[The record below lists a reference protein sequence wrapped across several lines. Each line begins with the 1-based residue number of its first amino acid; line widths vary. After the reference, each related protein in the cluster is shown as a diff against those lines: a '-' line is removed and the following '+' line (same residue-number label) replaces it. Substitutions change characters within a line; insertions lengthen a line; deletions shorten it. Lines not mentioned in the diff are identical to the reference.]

1 MKNFLPIFLICA
13 LLIPAQAKQT
23 IKQNPVLNTL
33 EQELKREF
41 KQLKKAKPP
50 VYFLSYQITERDNF
64 YLGAT
69 LGTINYEK
77 KINEAYLDV
86 DVRVGTPELDNT
98 RKIKL
103 IDMDNLSN
111 NSNKNPFLIKV
122 SLTDDNALKNSIWLT
137 TDLAAKAAQE
147 KYLKVLNNN
156 KTAATRNDNSADFSK
171 APKKTAQYI
180 ADMPEI
186 KIDIPKL
193 KKEMENLSAL
203 MKGYDFIYA
212 SSVDF
217 YLVRETN
224 YFVNSEGAKIKEPRV
239 LIRLNY
245 QINSRNKD
253 GMQLSRTNSYDGI
266 TMQDLASEEQIKQD
280 ILNSI
285 EELKQLQ
292 NAPSADTFHGP
303 VILKNRA
310 AGVFFHEILGHRVEG
325 HRQKDDDFG
334 QTFTQ
339 KVGEQIVAPII
350 TVYDDPTMTHFKNI
364 PLRGHYL
371 YDDEGTPSQKTML
384 VKNGILKGF
393 LMGRSP
399 IKNFPNSNGHGRK
412 SYGRKVV
419 SRMGVTVVKAQNQV
433 PYDELVQKLK
443 VEIKRQNKPY
453 GLIIDDISGGFT
465 NTDTYSPQSF
475 KVQPLLV
482 YKVFPD
488 DRPNELIR
496 GADIVGTPLT
506 SFNKIIAAADDDALF
521 NGTCGAESG
530 WVPVSAIAPSLLIS
544 ELEVE
549 KVNKTYENL
558 PILPPPSAPVKTE
571 TKTKKGVK

>member
-1 MKNFLPIFLICA
+1 MKKFFIPLFLICA
-13 LLIPAQAKQT
+13 LLMPLQAKSIQS
-23 IKQNPVLNTL
+23 PMLNTL
-33 EQELKREF
+33 EQELNREF

-64 YLGAT
+64 YLSAT
-69 LGTINYEK
+69 LGAINYEK
-77 KINEAYLDV
+77 KLNEAYLDV
-86 DVRVGTPELDNT
+86 DVRVGSPELDNT
-98 RKIKL
+98 RKIK
-103 IDMDNLSN
+103 IVDMDRLSN
-111 NSNKNPFLIKV
+111 NTNKNPFVIKV
-122 SLTDDNALKNSIWLT
+122 SLTNNAALKNTLWLT

-147 KYLKVLNNN
+147 QYLKVLNNT
-156 KTAATRNDNSADFSK
+156 KTASVRGDTSADFSK
-171 APKKTAQYI
+171 APKKPAKYI
-180 ADMPEI
+180 ADMPQI
-186 KIDIPKL
+186 KLDIPEL

-203 MKGYDFIYA
+203 MKGYGFIYA

-239 LIRLNY
+239 LIRLTY

-253 GMQLSRTNSYDGI
+253 GMRLSRTNSYDGI
-266 TMQDLASEEQIKQD
+266 TMKDLPGEAKIKQD
-280 ILNSI
+280 ILKSI

-339 KVGEQIVAPII
+339 KVGKQIVSPII

-371 YDDEGTPSQKTML
+371 YDDEGTPAQKAMMIE
-384 VKNGILKGF
+384 NGVLKGF

-419 SRMGVTVVKAQNQV
+419 SRMGVTVVEAKNQI
-433 PYDELVQKLK
+433 PYTELVQKLK
-443 VEIKRQNKPY
+443 EEIKRQNKPY

-506 SFNKIIAAADDDALF
+506 SFNKIIAAANDNALF

-558 PILPPPSAPVKTE
+558 PILPPPSAENQTNTEVK
-571 TKTKKGVK
+571 

>member
-1 MKNFLPIFLICA
+1 MKNYFLALILICA
-13 LLIPAQAKQT
+13 LFVPAQAKNNTVQS
-23 IKQNPVLNTL
+23 KVLNTL

-50 VYFLSYQITERDNF
+50 VYFMSYQITERDNF
-64 YLGAT
+64 YLSAT
-69 LGTINYEK
+69 LGTVNFEK
-77 KINEAYLDV
+77 TIKEAYLDV
-86 DVRVGTPELDNT
+86 DIRVGTPQLDNT

-103 IDMDNLSN
+103 IDMDNIN
-111 NSNKNPFLIKV
+111 NSSNKNPFLIKV
-122 SLTDDNALKNSIWLT
+122 SLTDDSALKNSIWLT

-147 KYLKVLNNN
+147 QYLKVLNNN
-156 KTAATRNDNSADFSK
+156 KTAATRNDTSADFSK
-171 APKKTAQYI
+171 APKNPAKYI

-186 KIDIPKL
+186 NINIPEL
-193 KKEMENLSAL
+193 KTEMENLSVL
-203 MKGYDFIYA
+203 MKGQDYIF
-212 SSVDF
+212 SSNVDF

-239 LIRLNY
+239 LIRISY

-253 GMQLSRTNSYDGI
+253 GMQLSRTNYYDGI
-266 TMQDLASEEQIKQD
+266 TMADLPNQETIKKD
-280 ILNSI
+280 ILKSM
-285 EELKQLQ
+285 EELKNLQ

-339 KVGEQIVAPII
+339 KVGKQIISPII
-350 TVYDDPTMTHFKNI
+350 TVFDDPTLTHFGNI

-371 YDDEGTPSQKTML
+371 YDDEGTPSQKAIL
-384 VKNGILKGF
+384 VENGILKGF
-393 LMGRSP
+393 LMGRNP
-399 IKNFPNSNGHGRK
+399 IKNFPISNGHGRK
-412 SYGRKVV
+412 SFGRKVV
-419 SRMGVTVVKAQNQV
+419 SRMGVTVVKAENQI

-443 VEIKRQNKPY
+443 AEIKRQNKPY

-506 SFNKIIAAADDDALF
+506 SFNKIIAAANDDALF

-549 KVNKTYENL
+549 KVNKTYENV
-558 PILPPPSAPVKTE
+558 PILPPPSVENKNKEEVK
-571 TKTKKGVK
+571 